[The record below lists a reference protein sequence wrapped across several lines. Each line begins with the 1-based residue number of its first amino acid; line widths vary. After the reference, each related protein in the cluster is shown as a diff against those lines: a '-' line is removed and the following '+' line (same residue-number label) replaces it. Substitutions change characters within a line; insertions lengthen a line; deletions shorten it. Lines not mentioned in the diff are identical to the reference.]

1 VCDISTYIL
10 LENLMIRSLMEDL
23 DRDGMTIL
31 KCVLKEQ
38 DERLWTCHLPQA
50 QWHVLMDKV
59 MDFHV
64 L

>member
-1 VCDISTYIL
+1 MCDISTDIL
-10 LENLMIRSLMEDL
+10 LENLMRRSLMEDL

-38 DERLWTCHLPQA
+38 DERLWTCNFPQA

-59 MDFHV
+59 MDCHV
-64 L
+64 P